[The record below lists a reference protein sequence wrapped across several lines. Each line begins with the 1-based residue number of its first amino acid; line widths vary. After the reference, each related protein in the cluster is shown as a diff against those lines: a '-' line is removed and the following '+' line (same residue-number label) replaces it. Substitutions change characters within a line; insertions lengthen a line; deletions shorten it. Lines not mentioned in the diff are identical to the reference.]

1 MQNFVNG
8 FNKICFHLQQM
19 NIIIYELSVTEKKEM
34 CTGGGGGVL
43 LTYIFFIF
51 GEIVGC

>member
-1 MQNFVNG
+1 
-8 FNKICFHLQQM
+8 
-19 NIIIYELSVTEKKEM
+19 M

-51 GEIVGC
+51 GEIVGCWQ